1 MESSSTNKT
10 LDALQ
15 RAQDSL
21 KSENITVLPANA
33 SNPGLPPSSLMA
45 FLRKNSGALYAVAVL
60 RRVTDI
66 EAFCNAHSLA
76 SGVVLEDF
84 DTVFANKFYHSHLD
98 DLSNVNSSAIVAA
111 ASLVARSLF
120 ILANDNN
127 DLGSPVL
134 GSINVNVSL
143 VEELMSC
150 LLSCEPGLSCGLVK
164 NYISPDNACPNHYVG
179 VVLGEPSSN
188 PGYVDDVSRFVWN
201 FMADVTSIQKEN
213 ASSSC
218 SQGCSNKEVC
228 IRAETEGKGVCVI
241 STTRYVPAY
250 STRLKFESGTWNVL
264 PSNSSD
270 PMGLVDPVWT
280 ESNWDVIVLRV
291 YSVQNASYDRLV
303 LLGGITITILA
314 YLAVVLTRSLIRKAL
329 KQD

>member
-45 FLRKNSGALYAVAVL
+45 FLRKNSGALYAIAVL
-60 RRVTDI
+60 TRVTDI

-84 DTVFANKFYHSHLD
+84 DTVFSNKFYHSHLD

-127 DLGSPVL
+127 DLSSPVL

-150 LLSCEPGLSCGLVK
+150 LLSCEPGLSCELVK
-164 NYISPDNACPNHYVG
+164 NYISPDDACPNHYVG

-291 YSVQNASYDRLV
+291 YSVQNASYDLLV

-314 YLAVVLTRSLIRKAL
+314 YLAVVLTRSFIRKAL
-329 KQD
+329 KED